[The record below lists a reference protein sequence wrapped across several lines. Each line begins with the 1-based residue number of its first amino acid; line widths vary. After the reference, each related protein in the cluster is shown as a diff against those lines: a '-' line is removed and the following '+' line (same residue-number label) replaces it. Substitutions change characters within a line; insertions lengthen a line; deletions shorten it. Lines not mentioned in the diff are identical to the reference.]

1 MHCWV
6 GGMCGHMKGDDRVV
20 RLSWADGIN
29 WAPHIRVYTYWA
41 KISEQDEL
49 YLGWWQ
55 SLIWAGRVVFR
66 LMAIFNLG
74 RYAHT
79 ISISIILNASQARSN
94 DDGRVACKSL
104 VVGSWS
110 DGSDQCKNHFRGTV
124 YACSSTIHASSLR
137 VHEERTQKIKIDPF
151 PL

>member
-6 GGMCGHMKGDDRVV
+6 GGMWGHMKGDDRVL

-29 WAPHIRVYTYWA
+29 WAPHIRVYIYWA

-55 SLIWAGRVVFR
+55 SLIWARRVVLG

-79 ISISIILNASQARSN
+79 ISISIILNASQARAN
-94 DDGRVACKSL
+94 DDGHVTCKSL
-104 VVGSWS
+104 VV
-110 DGSDQCKNHFRGTV
+110 DLDRTAPINVKIAFVALYMH
-124 YACSSTIHASSLR
+124 CSYTIHASSLR